1 MQNLLTL
8 DKLCFSYQANNK
20 AQKILDQVH
29 YQFKEHTFYTIIG
42 PSGAGKTTLLSIM
55 AGLDVPDSGQVLF
68 NQQDVSKSIGLS
80 KYRQKYCSIV
90 FQAYNLI
97 PYMTAL
103 QNVITAMGIQHTKD
117 PNFPSKKEK
126 AIQLLNEMG
135 LDEHQMKSP
144 VLKLS
149 GGQQQRVTIA
159 RALSSNAPIIF
170 ADEPTGNL
178 DHETSQTIIQL
189 FQKLAHEK
197 GKCIIMVTHD
207 LSIANVSDVKLR
219 LKGKKL
225 VEY

>member
-8 DKLCFSYQANNK
+8 DKLCFSYQTNNK
-20 AQKILDQVH
+20 SQTILDQVH
-29 YQFKEHTFYTIIG
+29 YQFNEHTFYTIVG

-55 AGLDVPDSGQVLF
+55 AGLDVPESGQVLF

-117 PNFPSKKEK
+117 PQFSSKKEK
-126 AIQLLNEMG
+126 AIQLLTEMG

-178 DHETSQTIIQL
+178 DHETSKTIIQL

-197 GKCIIMVTHD
+197 GKCIVMVTHD
-207 LSIANVSDVKLR
+207 LNIANVSDVKLR